1 MDVDDRADP
10 FSATEWST
18 CLKVLDALGREPG
31 LAPDPARLE
40 RAVARIYK
48 KARRLRRKA
57 SAEER
62 QATDRAT
69 VAATGRARESA
80 EVAHAPPTALRARSR
95 LCYICKGRYR
105 EVHAHYHL
113 LCPDCAGR
121 NLAERL
127 RRSDLAG
134 RRAVVTGGRIKI
146 GRQVAMRLLRDGAD
160 VLVTTRFPDDAANR
174 YAAEPDFDAWRDRLW
189 IEPLD
194 LRRPPDVLAFPARV
208 ASRFPAIEILINNA
222 AQSVRR
228 IEDDLAD
235 AAATGPRPSPALPS
249 SVGDLLRHAGG
260 GRATIH
266 QGPDRRESN
275 SWTARIDEVPPVE
288 LLEVLL
294 VNAAAPF
301 WLIAGLRPLM
311 AASPF
316 EDRYVVNV
324 AGLDGR
330 FAGGKSDRHPHINM
344 SKAGLNMIT
353 RTSAADLARDGI
365 YLNSVDA
372 GWVTHEGAY
381 SRRAR
386 MRTRGFVPPLDEVD
400 AAARVLD
407 PIARGLSGDRAWG
420 GFFKDF
426 EPADW

>member
-1 MDVDDRADP
+1 MDADDRIAP
-10 FSATEWST
+10 FSTAEWAA
-18 CLKVLDALGREPG
+18 CLKVLAAFERDPG
-31 LAPDPARLE
+31 LAPDPERLE

-48 KARRLRRKA
+48 KTRRVRRKG

-62 QATDRAT
+62 READRAT
-69 VAATGRARESA
+69 VAATGRVRE
-80 EVAHAPPTALRARSR
+80 APEAVDAPLATLRGRSR
-95 LCYICKGRYR
+95 PCYICKARYR

-121 NLAERL
+121 NLAARL
-127 RRSDLAG
+127 RRCDLVG

-146 GRQVAMRLLRDGAD
+146 GYQVALRLLRDGAE
-160 VLVTTRFPDDAANR
+160 VLVTTRLAADAAAR

-208 ASRFPAIEILINNA
+208 ASRFPALEILINNA

-228 IEDDLAD
+228 IEDDRAD
-235 AAATGPRPSPALPS
+235 AAIEAGTATALTS
-249 SVGDLLRHAGG
+249 SVGDLLVRAGE
-260 GRATIH
+260 GRAARLAE
-266 QGPDRRESN
+266 PDRRESN
-275 SWTARIDEVPPVE
+275 SWTARIDEVAPVE

-311 AASPF
+311 TASPF

-330 FAGGKSDRHPHINM
+330 FSGRKSDRHPHVNA

-353 RTSAADLARDGI
+353 RTSADDLARDGI

-372 GWVTHEGAY
+372 GWVTHEGAF
-381 SRRAR
+381 SRRTR
-386 MRTRGFVPPLDEVD
+386 MRTQGFVPPLDEVD
-400 AAARVLD
+400 AAARILD
-407 PIARGLSGDRAWG
+407 PIARGVDGDRAWG
-420 GFFKDF
+420 RLLKDY